1 MGKKINAAALLVL
14 LWSAGG
20 IKLFAEEGSLSAT
33 LDWFNMKIDVSV
45 SLNLKQMGLGLPS
58 GRTRAEDLIYGEY
71 FSKIENFIYSIPVDS
86 SSVMSDF
93 LIRGELTP
101 AAVDDIVLD
110 AKAVPPAISADLQ
123 RISSS
128 YTIALNEVS
137 SKLITHN
144 SGANFIRIIAPPE
157 VTAYT
162 GIIIIA
168 DEELPVHGR
177 NSGERLLPCLFPKIW
192 DSEMN
197 LVYDKKF
204 AEPHIFGN
212 STLVNYADRDHIFR
226 RTPSGLSPE
235 IESIV
240 GSKPLRIIARGIFG
254 MRPTDPVIDAADA
267 ALILASEANRRLL
280 REGKVVLVVSPNALI
295 TEFSE

>member
-1 MGKKINAAALLVL
+1 MRKNLFIGSFILLCF
-14 LWSAGG
+14 SARTE
-20 IKLFAEEGSLSAT
+20 LFAETGSLSAT

-45 SLNLKQMGLGLPS
+45 SLNLKQLGLSLPA

-93 LIRGELTP
+93 LLRGELTP
-101 AAVDDIVLD
+101 SAVDDIVLE

-123 RISSS
+123 KISSS
-128 YTIALNEVS
+128 YTITLDEVS
-137 SKLITHN
+137 SMLVTHN
-144 SGANFIRIIAPPE
+144 SGAGFMRLIAPPE
-157 VTAYT
+157 VPAYT

-177 NSGERLLPCLFPKIW
+177 YSNSTISPCLFPKIW

-197 LVYDKKF
+197 LIYDKKF
-204 AEPHIFGN
+204 TEPRIFSY
-212 STLVNYADRDHIFR
+212 STLVNYAGREHIFR

-235 IESIV
+235 IENIV
-240 GSKPLRIIARGIFG
+240 GAKPLRVIARGIFG
-254 MRPTDPVIDAADA
+254 TRPTDPVIDAADA
-267 ALILASEANRRLL
+267 VLILASEANRRLL
-280 REGKVVLVVSPNALI
+280 REGKVVFIISPDALK